1 MVRQA
6 VEKVNLILF
15 YKGHSMK
22 KYMVAFIAIVMF
34 APVSIQANSD
44 DDKQLELE
52 RRLEQLQNEVNE
64 IRQSLESPRD
74 NLESKYVSKV
84 IDQVKSNWFF
94 PEDLDVK
101 SDDFLKVAIK
111 ITRDGTIADRE
122 IVSSSGNDEFNL
134 YALECIS
141 KSLPL
146 PPMPV
151 EIKKKFTDL
160 ELRFR
165 PSQN

>member
-1 MVRQA
+1 MKNYIVI
-6 VEKVNLILF
+6 LIAL
-15 YKGHSMK
+15 
-22 KYMVAFIAIVMF
+22 VLF
-34 APVSIQANSD
+34 APVTIQANTD
-44 DDKQLELE
+44 NDKQNELE
-52 RRLEQLQNEVNE
+52 RRVEQLQKEVDE
-64 IRQSLESPRD
+64 IRQSIESPRD
-74 NLESKYVSKV
+74 NIEAEYVLSV
-84 IDQVKSNWFF
+84 ISQVKKNWFF

-122 IVSSSGNDEFNL
+122 IVSSSGNDQFNL

-151 EIKKKFTDL
+151 EIKKEFTDL

>member
-1 MVRQA
+1 
-6 VEKVNLILF
+6 
-15 YKGHSMK
+15 MK
-22 KYMVAFIAIVMF
+22 KYIVMLIALVLC
-34 APVSIQANSD
+34 APVTIQANTD
-44 DDKQLELE
+44 NDKQIELE
-52 RRLEQLQNEVNE
+52 RRVEQLQKEVDE
-64 IRQSLESPRD
+64 IRQSIKSPRG
-74 NLESKYVSKV
+74 NIEAEYVLSV
-84 IDQVKSNWFF
+84 ISQVKKNWFF

-122 IVSSSGNDEFNL
+122 IVSSSGNDQFNL

-141 KSLPL
+141 KSHPL

-151 EIKKKFTDL
+151 EIKKEFTDL
-160 ELRFR
+160 ELRFL